1 MKIHNHILTL
11 LAAMVMFLVASCS
24 PEDFGF
30 GKKTYS
36 PEDLVEGKAYT
47 VTVEGNV
54 LKLESKISDATP
66 LWVTPIGRSQEQSLS
81 VELPFAGEYEVTFG
95 VETPGGIVYGDP
107 YKIALAQNDF
117 SLLSDNK
124 WFYLADKDYKTG
136 DPLPSAETLAKGIS
150 KKWYPC
156 DANYG
161 VGQCT
166 APVMYIAPY
175 DPDGDGKGFTAE
187 EKDDKNV
194 AYRDIVFGTGN
205 WKPNW
210 DPGFQS
216 WLVPEDDPYM
226 DSYMT
231 FSMDAQNGCVATMY
245 RGESGKK
252 GTSTGTNMV
261 GKFNMN
267 LNDKTK
273 PLITFTDCYS
283 MHNVGFD
290 EVCSNYTQD
299 IQIVELTPYVLQL
312 VTKRTNSEGN
322 WYICWN
328 FVSEDV
334 IKTHGQCIPKSEQG
348 LIQKVSP
355 KLPEF
360 DNILTDLFKTEIG
373 GVEYVGSQMTFNLDS
388 DKPYDFKWWNGSP
401 NISYSEKE
409 TPYVKAWENVIGGNY
424 NDTWAP
430 KATDDAIDNFEL
442 VIRKSDGKY
451 KYECGDVSGEVKI
464 EDNKLIF
471 DKEISVISVSS
482 DKRTIT
488 LKGKEFTILA
498 NDPGESLTIG
508 VPETKDEN
516 GIVNSYLVAN
526 LSYKKVTSGPA
537 GPTVIKVD
545 NTKLNVYL
553 EQGKYFRI
561 EMYNPWNSREWPIDI
576 STVKVKKG
584 QTLSMTFKIEG
595 LTWNE
600 GAKPKAVLCQ
610 NIDNAGWE
618 TGCFDLDYAV
628 EYNMNGETTVT
639 WKNNTGATAAFS
651 GASCITMTLQLD
663 GFGSA
668 PLDGEGNLD
677 TEKCKATVTSLT
689 IQ

>member
-107 YKIALAQNDF
+107 YKITLSQNDF

-205 WKPNW
+205 WAPNW

-216 WLVPEDDPYM
+216 WLVPENDPYM

-245 RGESGKK
+245 RGESGTK

-348 LIQKVSP
+348 LIEKVKP
-355 KLPEF
+355 QLPTFE
-360 DNILTDLFKTEIG
+360 NIHTDLFTADINGDK
-373 GVEYVGSQMTFNLDS
+373 YVGSKMTFNLDS
-388 DKPYDFKWWNGSP
+388 ENPYDFKWWNGSP
-401 NISYSEKE
+401 D
-409 TPYVKAWENVIGGNY
+409 VKAWENVIGGKY
-424 NDTWAP
+424 NTTWAP
-430 KATDDAIDNFEL
+430 ALDDKALDGFEL
-442 VIRKSDGKY
+442 TISKKSDGGY
-451 KYECGDVSGEVKI
+451 AFECGDVDGDVEITENTLTFS
-464 EDNKLIF
+464 
-471 DKEISVISVSS
+471 KEITVFAVSS
-482 DKRTIT
+482 DKRTIE
-488 LKGKEFTILA
+488 LKGKKFYILGNSA
-498 NDPGESLTIG
+498 DDQSLTIG
-508 VPETKDEN
+508 IPESKDEN
-516 GIVNSYLVAN
+516 GMVNSYLVAN
-526 LSYKKVTSGPA
+526 LAYKKIATGPV
-537 GPTVIKVD
+537 GPTKVAFD
-545 NTKLNVYL
+545 NSLIHEEGYSWIENGCLRIGFHHYDETGKGLFKDVKSVKLKKN
-553 EQGKYFRI
+553 QTI
-561 EMYNPWNSREWPIDI
+561 
-576 STVKVKKG
+576 TV
-584 QTLSMTFKIEG
+584 TFKIKG
-595 LTWNE
+595 GVTWS
-600 GAKPKAVLCQ
+600 KTPKCAL
-610 NIDNAGWE
+610 IDNNIKTTWE
-618 TGCFDLDYAV
+618 PGCFDLDDAV
-628 EYNMNGETTVT
+628 VVDTNGGETTVSLT
-639 WKNNTGATAAFS
+639 NNTGATQSFTAT
-651 GASCITMTLQLD
+651 CLD
-663 GFGSA
+663 LSIQM
-668 PLDGEGNLD
+668 DGYGNYGGD
-677 TEKCKATVTSLT
+677 TGNIDIEIVSVT